1 MPSLS
6 LVNRERLWT
15 YAALFAASIIIL
27 GSAPAQYLG
36 RQQDDLMYALA
47 AQSLAYGEG
56 FRLITS
62 PGLPWMNVVSPGLPI
77 LLFPLAYFF
86 PGHFGLFELASALIL
101 SLCPWI
107 FWLWL
112 KKRKITFPADI
123 LLVLIFAV
131 SPIILSQSGTV
142 MSEGLFVFLTLIF
155 LLFAES
161 ASSSVRTWG
170 EGFSLMAMVQ
180 TRLAG
185 IFLIPAFIPRFF
197 RERRWKELFWILAL
211 TLAPLSVWMYD
222 SLHFSGQI
230 QKVKE
235 GLDFYGMGL
244 GSILTVALNNALYYL
259 TSLGSSFLPRALA
272 GGNIGLLLGGILFG
286 VCFSGM
292 GGWFKRDWSD
302 PAFWALCLTLGLHL
316 FWPWH
321 YDRYLMMPLPL
332 ILLAFY
338 EGIPRLK
345 LSALSALLALQA
357 AFYLP
362 QYLSAKNG
370 FNQVELRESYAWLRT
385 HTQPQDILS
394 SALYVRDGFYSARP
408 SVPLVSKPD
417 AQALNHFFKA
427 HQVRYVLWAGNL
439 DLGLSDARSSPIHV
453 TLQKI
458 DGELKAPRFFK
469 LVYENGREDSAIYR
483 VR

>member
-1 MPSLS
+1 MSS
-6 LVNRERLWT
+6 SSAVKRESLWT
-15 YAALFAASIIIL
+15 WAALLIASIIIL

-47 AQSLAYGEG
+47 AQSLAYGQG

-62 PGLPWMNVVSPGLPI
+62 PGLPWMNVVSPGLPVF
-77 LLFPLAYFF
+77 LFPLAYFF
-86 PGHFGLFELASALIL
+86 PGHFGLFELACAFIL
-101 SLCPWI
+101 SLSPWI

-112 KKRKITFPADI
+112 KKRKTTFPADI
-123 LLVLIFAV
+123 LLVLLFST

-142 MSEGLFVFLTLIF
+142 MSESLFVFLTLIF
-155 LLFAES
+155 LLFSES
-161 ASSSVRTWG
+161 PTSSVRTWG
-170 EGFSLMAMVQ
+170 RGLALMAVIQ

-185 IFLIPAFIPRFF
+185 IFLAPAALIRSL
-197 RERRWKELFWILAL
+197 REQKWKELFGISALAI
-211 TLAPLSVWMYD
+211 APLAVWMYY

-235 GLDFYGMGL
+235 GLDFYGAGL
-244 GSILTVALNNALYYL
+244 SSILIVALKNALYYS
-259 TSLGSSFLPRALA
+259 TSLGSCFLPRMWA
-272 GGNIGLLLGGILFG
+272 GGKAAVLIGGIGLGISLSGLGL
-286 VCFSGM
+286 
-292 GGWFKRDWSD
+292 WFKKDWSD
-302 PAFWALCLTLGLHL
+302 PALWALISTLILHL

-338 EGIPRLK
+338 DGIPRLAVPV
-345 LSALSALLALQA
+345 LSVLLAAQA
-357 AFYLP
+357 AFCLP
-362 QYLSAKNG
+362 QWLSSSGG
-370 FNQVELRESYAWLRT
+370 FNHVELRESYAWLRS

-408 SVPLVSKPD
+408 SVPL
-417 AQALNHFFKA
+417 ALETNAEALDDFFRA

-439 DLGLSDARSSPIHV
+439 DLGLSDVGQSPIHS

-458 DGELKAPRFFK
+458 AGELKDPKFFK
-469 LVYENGREDSAIYR
+469 LVYENGREDSAVYR